1 MPQSLLHPTPT
12 STRCYFKSTDG
23 HVNIHDFST
32 QRLNLPLFNL
42 ASITGGVVLVDSTKS
57 SKKKSM
63 PDSFSRTIP
72 LWCAVLNSLHAHL
85 SSPSSLPPSSPSSNA
100 FLFTPSS
107 CVPPSEHSAMLSK
120 INDVHVPYLLS
131 LGDDDCISSTYL
143 LSTFTKPLRCYW
155 LTRSESGDLC
165 YEDGQ
170 VPSPENFTCI
180 ICVNASRRIRRPPL
194 WEGPEDVDLGEN
206 GAASGYFYSPGA
218 GDDHEGWAR
227 GLTPAMFWD
236 HHEEILRLPR
246 TEDSVDSRIDHI
258 VKSYPKDS
266 ISQGT
271 EREYDDGS
279 YDKIGDSGIYVGS
292 RSSGRPPGCWERFD
306 AIVNVTMNEYEN
318 MADTIGT
325 IGKHYL
331 CCPVE
336 EGKRDKTEL
345 EKWLPVVLLFFGIH
359 GVSRGGKVL
368 IHCAQ
373 GKDRSVAIAMVCL
386 AVFGDKRELA
396 LEEGWYSENELVP
409 PARLSRS

>member
-1 MPQSLLHPTPT
+1 MAEAEKRKTRQRAFRALHRLQSIVSDVDSLRPIVSSLLSTFPSFSLLPNERCGAWYMPQSLLHPTPT

-72 LWCAVLNSLHAHL
+72 LW
-85 SSPSSLPPSSPSSNA
+85 
-100 FLFTPSS
+100 
-107 CVPPSEHSAMLSK
+107 
-120 INDVHVPYLLS
+120 
-131 LGDDDCISSTYL
+131 
-143 LSTFTKPLRCYW
+143 
-155 LTRSESGDLC
+155 
-165 YEDGQ
+165 
-170 VPSPENFTCI
+170 
-180 ICVNASRRIRRPPL
+180 PPL